1 MKKICDLWRRFKYRI
16 EKMRLKRALIKFE
29 RNRKAANR

>member
-1 MKKICDLWRRFKYRI
+1 MKKIYDLWRRFKYKI
-16 EKMRLKRALIKFE
+16 ELMRLERALIKFE